1 VPGTWTAQEEERLIA
16 LYPVAPRSDVLGAL
30 PGRSWKAV
38 GIRASKLGL
47 GRCTEAAYDHETKR
61 RMREA
66 ALQKYR
72 EHPELREHLSART
85 KALYRAGVLKS
96 PLAAMGNGQAPP
108 PYEILAWTLLEPL
121 GFQRQYCV
129 VSGKAG
135 PPYKLDFGHPEL
147 KLDIEIEGRQ
157 HAETRIQERDRER
170 DAHLTGLGWRVVR
183 IRNEAIRTALLE
195 ILARR
200 LPE

>member
-1 VPGTWTAQEEERLIA
+1 MRLVRQQEARYGPEWR
-16 LYPVAPRSDVLGAL
+16 
-30 PGRSWKAV
+30 K
-38 GIRASKLGL
+38 
-47 GRCTEAAYDHETKR
+47 

-72 EHPELREHLSART
+72 EHPELRAHLSAKT

-96 PLAAMGNGQAPP
+96 PLGAMGNRQAPP
-108 PYEILAWTLLEPL
+108 PYEDLAWVFLEPL

-129 VSGKAG
+129 LSGQVG

-147 KLDIEIEGRQ
+147 KIDVEIDGKQ
-157 HAETRIQERDRER
+157 HAESRIEERDRMR
-170 DAHLTGLGWRVVR
+170 DQVLASMGWRIVR
-183 IRNEAIRTALLE
+183 IRNADITEILLG

-200 LPE
+200 LPNS